1 MYSHATAFCGSVPA
15 IAMTKTKAWH
25 ANGCQG
31 DLPELPLL
39 VYTKYRATGEPIGDA
54 PVFDYGPVQTQ
65 DIATYC
71 EVTG

>member
-1 MYSHATAFCGSVPA
+1 MVVRATYRNYLYF
-15 IAMTKTKAWH
+15 
-25 ANGCQG
+25 
-31 DLPELPLL
+31 